1 MKQPERF
8 SRARRLCAAGLCL
21 LTLVCLFTGCVF
33 MKPGNDKPGDGKTTG
48 AEPDSQIV
56 LFSLPGSASA
66 PEGYHVFTKGG
77 AVDPIACE
85 DIGIEKSQMEMM
97 MAISSNDAE
106 IVPKGV
112 PYTVDST
119 RILIKIKEKKY
130 GDVNLASV
138 SDAEF
143 EEIAST
149 LVKGFNV
156 TDYDSVQGN
165 GLRYIRFQHEM
176 PGLGTFYRYA
186 TIINGRMVFVYLTG
200 KSEPSEQQL
209 KDLEFV
215 AMSLSAY

>member
-77 AVDPIACE
+77 FVDPTACE
-85 DIGIEKSQMEMM
+85 DIGIEKSQMETLL
-97 MAISSNDAE
+97 AIASYDAE
-106 IVPKGV
+106 LVPKGV
-112 PYTVDST
+112 PYTGDNAK
-119 RILIKIKEKKY
+119 IQIKIKEKKY

-156 TDYDSVQGN
+156 TDYDTVRGK

-186 TIINGRMVFVYLTG
+186 TIINGRMVYVYLTG
-200 KSEPSEQQL
+200 NQTPTEQQL
-209 KDLEFV
+209 RDLEFV